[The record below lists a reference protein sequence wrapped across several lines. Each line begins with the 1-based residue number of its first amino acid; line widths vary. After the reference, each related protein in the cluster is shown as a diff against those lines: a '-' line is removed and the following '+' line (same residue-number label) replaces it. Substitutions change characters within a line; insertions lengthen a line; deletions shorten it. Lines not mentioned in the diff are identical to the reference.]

1 MPLGH
6 GTQLGTICVAIEP
19 NHIHYSWSLFFILQ
33 DSANPKK
40 FLRSLQLGRRRRGHE
55 LLACVGKSGA
65 AADYHHGGRRSQL
78 QVGPVI
84 FSAAVHNLWHWKPC
98 LHDCVKNFSAHALP
112 NAYNMSAF
120 SLLRKAFAVHHCAYV
135 PSNFSHEYQE
145 VAIYFNCLL
154 LSHVTLALKVT
165 FTSHAIW
172 KKRCWN
178 VYFSVA

>member
-98 LHDCVKNFSAHALP
+98 LHDCVKNFSAHALSIICQLFL
-112 NAYNMSAF
+112 YCG
-120 SLLRKAFAVHHCAYV
+120 R
-135 PSNFSHEYQE
+135 
-145 VAIYFNCLL
+145 LL
-154 LSHVTLALKVT
+154 LCTIVR
-165 FTSHAIW
+165 TSHLTSPMNTKRLQFISIVFYSLMSPWHW
-172 KKRCWN
+172 K
-178 VYFSVA
+178 